1 MSEFWIGD
9 RVADPA
15 LISPELRALFADA
28 PEAPEWTDRGHEWTV
43 EIGDSD
49 G

>member
-1 MSEFWIGD
+1 MPDFWIGD

-28 PEAPEWTDRGHEWTV
+28 PEVPEWNDRRHEWTA
-43 EIGDSD
+43 EIGSRDA
-49 G
+49 